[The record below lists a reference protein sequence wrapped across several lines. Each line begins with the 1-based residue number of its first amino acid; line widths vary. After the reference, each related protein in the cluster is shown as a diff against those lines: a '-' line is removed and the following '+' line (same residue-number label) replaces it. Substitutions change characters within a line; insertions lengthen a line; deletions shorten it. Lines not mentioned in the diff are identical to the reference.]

1 MPVAL
6 FLHSWDRRKCRCFP
20 VILYSLSRCTLIYYS
35 VSLYTVMLW
44 SFNHRILQ
52 LVSCENSN
60 LLLFIPSPVWK
71 FYQIWKFH
79 TTYTCKDE
87 EYKISCRLA
96 TMQQCHCL
104 PHHISSIF
112 PKSCQWCHL
121 LFAQSQF
128 PCPVLLPSRC
138 NWTMATNQQ
147 QSERTVA
154 AWGLLAVSLG
164 AQLSIR
170 SHFYSCW

>member
-1 MPVAL
+1 M
-6 FLHSWDRRKCRCFP
+6 FP
-20 VILYSLSRCTLIYYS
+20 RYIVFS
-35 VSLYTVMLW
+35 VSLHFDLLFSIFIHCNVMIIQSQNSSTSFLWEQQFITFYTKSSLKVL
-44 SFNHRILQ
+44 
-52 LVSCENSN
+52 SN
-60 LLLFIPSPVWK
+60 LKVSYNI
-71 FYQIWKFH
+71 
-79 TTYTCKDE
+79 CKDE

-128 PCPVLLPSRC
+128 PCPILLPSRC